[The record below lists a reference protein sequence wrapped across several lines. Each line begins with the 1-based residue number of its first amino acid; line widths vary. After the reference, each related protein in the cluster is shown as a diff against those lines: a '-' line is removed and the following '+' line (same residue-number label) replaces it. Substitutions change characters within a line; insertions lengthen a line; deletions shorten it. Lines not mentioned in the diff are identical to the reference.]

1 MVSTCGT
8 TLVCLVVWFIRLV
21 WFNQLNKTNQL
32 YETDQTDQMNK
43 TGWQI
48 FPASCWDTCNMCTGR
63 LVA

>member
-8 TLVCLVVWFIRLV
+8 TLVSLVVWFIRLV

-43 TGWQI
+43 TGWKI
-48 FPASCWDTCNMCTGR
+48 FPASF
-63 LVA
+63 